1 MKLLIRCL
9 LLFIVPFHSYGE
21 QFERLTLD
29 EIVDEMRRLASLHP
43 DLVSYST
50 AQEKYDLPK
59 TCNFNHYGCW
69 NHILTITD
77 SKIYSKKLAGKARKQ
92 RPDVL
97 ISGALHGNERVGPVA
112 TIEVAKLLATAA
124 SCESRKAPAEVGCDE
139 FYSKHTKREAAWL
152 ARLVS
157 TRRIVLVPAAN
168 SNGYYYNR
176 REEQGFDP
184 NRDFPFDQMQS
195 STNERISRTCMR
207 TITARTIN
215 ELFHD
220 HLFQMALTYHGGM
233 ESITYEWGATS
244 VPENSFSPDHKS
256 QDVVAMGLAQF
267 AGKLYPNQLYVTGDT
282 NSIIYSVRGGF
293 EDWAYAGSWAKNL
306 VNKCNPQTYNGYD
319 LSKTTYNNATLRAFN
334 IIIETSTNKNPVN
347 NALGTDKDLLS
358 GPFSFDNFE
367 NNGYVAKH
375 IRTSLLAI
383 DVVEPYVEII
393 QCMKK
398 KFISELKPLVP
409 LKRRWSKKKKS
420 IYAKSSK
427 QPRISWTVG
436 GSFQVD
442 ETFLVYGLWTDF
454 PNFFNG
460 IQQLKESQLE
470 IVLDPSN
477 SAFSTTPAQSGGTR
491 WSSSATDFGAEQVF
505 TTKKVDLSRFSAFD
519 EVAVFAFAKVD
530 QAWADRPANVWPN
543 IGIQSHMANG
553 RTNPD
558 YTAVKWTAGRVIQG
572 RHHWIS
578 IPLNIII
585 KPSDRAAEG
594 NTSIFH

>member
-9 LLFIVPFHSYGE
+9 VLFIAPFHSCGE
-21 QFERLTLD
+21 QFKRLTLN
-29 EIVDEMRRLASLHP
+29 EIVKEMRRLATLHP

-50 AQEKYDLPK
+50 AQGKYGLPN
-59 TCNFNHYGCW
+59 TCNLNHNGCW

-77 SKIYSKKLAGKARKQ
+77 SKIYSKKIARKARRQ
-92 RPDVL
+92 RPDVFL
-97 ISGALHGNERVGPVA
+97 SGALHGNERVGPVA

-124 SCESRKAPAEVGCDE
+124 SCESGKAPSEVGCGE
-139 FYSKHTKREAAWL
+139 FYSKYTKREVAWL

-157 TRRIVLVPAAN
+157 TRRIVIVPAAN

-176 REEQGFDP
+176 REEGGFDP

-195 STNERISRTCMR
+195 STDQRISRTCMR

-220 HLFQMALTYHGGM
+220 HLFQISLTYHGGM
-233 ESITYEWGATS
+233 ESISYEWGATS
-244 VPENSFSPDHKS
+244 VPESSLSPDHKS
-256 QDVVAMGLAQF
+256 QDVVATGLAQF

-282 NSIIYSVRGGF
+282 NSVVYSVRGGF
-293 EDWAYAGSWAKNL
+293 EDWAYAGSWAKQL

-319 LSKTTYNNATLRAFN
+319 LSKTTYHNATLRVFS
-334 IIIETSTNKNPVN
+334 IIIETSTDKNPEN
-347 NALGTDKDLLS
+347 NALGTDQDLLS
-358 GPFSFDNFE
+358 GPFSFDV

-393 QCMKK
+393 QGKKK
-398 KFISELKPLVP
+398 KFMSELKPLVP
-409 LKRRWSKKKKS
+409 LRRRWSKKKKF
-420 IYAKSSK
+420 INAKSSK
-427 QPRISWTVG
+427 KPRISWTVG

-460 IQQLKESQLE
+460 IQQLEESQLE
-470 IVLDPSN
+470 FVLDPLN
-477 SAFSTTPAQSGGTR
+477 SAFSTTPVQSGGTR
-491 WSSSATDFGAEQVF
+491 WSSSATDFGAEEIF
-505 TTKKVDLSRFSAFD
+505 TKKIDLSRFSASD

-530 QAWADRPANVWPN
+530 QVWADTPANVWPN

-558 YTAVKWTAGRVIQG
+558 YTALKKSAGRVVQG

-578 IPLNIII
+578 VPLNIII
-585 KPSDRAAEG
+585 KPSDRVAEG
-594 NTSIFH
+594 NNNIFH